1 MDYYRQKRVER
12 LQKYIGEQGLDAM
25 LITSKDAV
33 FYLSGASYDPVERPF
48 IIILRPE
55 GVPSLVVPRLEYE
68 HMMKVEG
75 FGEIHWYFEYPSIDG
90 QNWYDYV
97 NKDIGKGAVIGIEP
111 SMPSVYRECLKAK
124 KTVIVDYIDTMR
136 LVKDASEINAIRL
149 ACKWTD
155 YGMKMLHEGL
165 YRGESVIEATM
176 HARNIQTGVVKTT
189 DFNYMTSSFLTA
201 AWPAPKSAQPHV
213 RARHVEPALQGALAH
228 LRLEPLAEA
237 QQKLH
242 VEEPS
247 QAEAVAEDGVGQL
260 PREDLGAAL
269 GVPHLRAKDTPDDE
283 LREASREA
291 APRCPPDVGAKMR
304 PARADHGLGLRRLVE
319 NPHETRHL
327 AERRREIGV
336 PESGEVGVRV
346 RADMPHSRAHGFGL
360 AHIGRQI
367 YRMERRME
375 VDQMGKDLRGGVRGP
390 VVHEAERHPRP
401 SLHSLHE
408 RGLIQAPRLVSA
420 RHHHGK
426 RLHRPGAP
434 SPQGPW

>member
-12 LQKYIGEQGLDAM
+12 LQKYLGEQGLDAM

-111 SMPSVYRECLKAK
+111 SMPSAYRERLKAK

-136 LVKDASEINAIRL
+136 LVKDASEIDAIRL

-176 HARNIQTGVVKTT
+176 HARNIQTGVVRTT

-201 AWPAPKSAQPHV
+201 AWPAPKSAQPHSLPDLASRMGDGPIV
-213 RARHVEPALQGALAH
+213 LMSFNRVNGYASENERTVFLGEPSDRDRRLFDQMMKAREIALSMVKPGTRCADIDLATQDYFKSLGYEDAIRHRTGHGIGLGNHEAPFLSAGGDHVLEENMVISIEPALYFDDIGGFRHSDTVLVTKTGYEIMTHYPVDLDSLIVKEDRRFKKAKGAVI
-228 LRLEPLAEA
+228 R
-237 QQKLH
+237 KFINI
-242 VEEPS
+242 
-247 QAEAVAEDGVGQL
+247 
-260 PREDLGAAL
+260 
-269 GVPHLRAKDTPDDE
+269 K
-283 LREASREA
+283 
-291 APRCPPDVGAKMR
+291 
-304 PARADHGLGLRRLVE
+304 
-319 NPHETRHL
+319 
-327 AERRREIGV
+327 
-336 PESGEVGVRV
+336 
-346 RADMPHSRAHGFGL
+346 
-360 AHIGRQI
+360 
-367 YRMERRME
+367 
-375 VDQMGKDLRGGVRGP
+375 
-390 VVHEAERHPRP
+390 
-401 SLHSLHE
+401 
-408 RGLIQAPRLVSA
+408 
-420 RHHHGK
+420 
-426 RLHRPGAP
+426 
-434 SPQGPW
+434 

>member
-48 IIILRPE
+48 FVIVRPE
-55 GVPSLVVPRLEYE
+55 GVPNLVVPRLEYE

-136 LVKDASEINAIRL
+136 LVKDESEINAIRL

-201 AWPAPKSAQPHV
+201 AWPAPKSAQPHSLPDLGSRMGDGPIV
-213 RARHVEPALQGALAH
+213 LMSFNRVNGYASENERTVFLGEPSDRDRRLFDQMMKAREIALSMVKPGTRCADIDLATQDYFKSLGYEDAIRHRTGHGIGLGNHEAPFLSAGGDHVLEENMVISIEPALYFDDIGGFRHSDTVLVTKTGYEIMTHYPVDLDSLTVKEDRRFKKAKGAII
-228 LRLEPLAEA
+228 R
-237 QQKLH
+237 KFINI
-242 VEEPS
+242 
-247 QAEAVAEDGVGQL
+247 
-260 PREDLGAAL
+260 
-269 GVPHLRAKDTPDDE
+269 K
-283 LREASREA
+283 
-291 APRCPPDVGAKMR
+291 
-304 PARADHGLGLRRLVE
+304 
-319 NPHETRHL
+319 
-327 AERRREIGV
+327 
-336 PESGEVGVRV
+336 
-346 RADMPHSRAHGFGL
+346 
-360 AHIGRQI
+360 
-367 YRMERRME
+367 
-375 VDQMGKDLRGGVRGP
+375 
-390 VVHEAERHPRP
+390 
-401 SLHSLHE
+401 
-408 RGLIQAPRLVSA
+408 
-420 RHHHGK
+420 
-426 RLHRPGAP
+426 
-434 SPQGPW
+434 

>member
-201 AWPAPKSAQPHV
+201 AWPAPKSAQPHSLPDLGSRMGDGPIV
-213 RARHVEPALQGALAH
+213 LMSFNRVNGYASENERTVFLGEPSDRDRRLFDQMMKAREIALSMVKPGTRCADIDLATQDYFKSLGYEDAIRHRTGHGIGLGNHEAPFLSAGGDHVLEENMVISIEPALYFDDIGGFRHSDTVLVTKTGYEIMTHYPVDLDSLTVKENRRFNKAKGAII
-228 LRLEPLAEA
+228 R
-237 QQKLH
+237 KFINI
-242 VEEPS
+242 
-247 QAEAVAEDGVGQL
+247 
-260 PREDLGAAL
+260 
-269 GVPHLRAKDTPDDE
+269 K
-283 LREASREA
+283 
-291 APRCPPDVGAKMR
+291 
-304 PARADHGLGLRRLVE
+304 
-319 NPHETRHL
+319 
-327 AERRREIGV
+327 
-336 PESGEVGVRV
+336 
-346 RADMPHSRAHGFGL
+346 
-360 AHIGRQI
+360 
-367 YRMERRME
+367 
-375 VDQMGKDLRGGVRGP
+375 
-390 VVHEAERHPRP
+390 
-401 SLHSLHE
+401 
-408 RGLIQAPRLVSA
+408 
-420 RHHHGK
+420 
-426 RLHRPGAP
+426 
-434 SPQGPW
+434 

>member
-155 YGMKMLHEGL
+155 YCMKMLHEGL

-201 AWPAPKSAQPHV
+201 AWPAPKSAQPHSLPDLGSRMGDGPIV
-213 RARHVEPALQGALAH
+213 LMSFNRVNGYASENERTVFLGEPSDRDRRLFDQMMKAREIALSMVKPGTRCADIDLATQDYFKSLGYEDAIRHRTGHGIGLGNHEAPFLSAGGDHVLEENMVISIEPALYFDDIGGFRHSDTVLVTKTGYEIMTHYPVDLDSLTVKENRRFKKAKGAII
-228 LRLEPLAEA
+228 R
-237 QQKLH
+237 KFINI
-242 VEEPS
+242 
-247 QAEAVAEDGVGQL
+247 
-260 PREDLGAAL
+260 
-269 GVPHLRAKDTPDDE
+269 K
-283 LREASREA
+283 
-291 APRCPPDVGAKMR
+291 
-304 PARADHGLGLRRLVE
+304 
-319 NPHETRHL
+319 
-327 AERRREIGV
+327 
-336 PESGEVGVRV
+336 
-346 RADMPHSRAHGFGL
+346 
-360 AHIGRQI
+360 
-367 YRMERRME
+367 
-375 VDQMGKDLRGGVRGP
+375 
-390 VVHEAERHPRP
+390 
-401 SLHSLHE
+401 
-408 RGLIQAPRLVSA
+408 
-420 RHHHGK
+420 
-426 RLHRPGAP
+426 
-434 SPQGPW
+434 

>member
-136 LVKDASEINAIRL
+136 LVKDASEIDAIRL

-201 AWPAPKSAQPHV
+201 AWPAPKSAQPHSLPDLGSRMGDGPIV
-213 RARHVEPALQGALAH
+213 LMSFNRVNGYASENERTVFLGEPSDRDRRLFDQMMKAREIALSMVKPGTRCADIDLATQDYFKSLGYEDAIRHRTGHGIGLGNHEAPFLSAGGDHVLEENMVISIEPALYFDDIGGFRHSDTVLVTKTGYEIMTHYPVDLDSLTVKENRRFKKAKGAII
-228 LRLEPLAEA
+228 R
-237 QQKLH
+237 KFINI
-242 VEEPS
+242 
-247 QAEAVAEDGVGQL
+247 
-260 PREDLGAAL
+260 
-269 GVPHLRAKDTPDDE
+269 K
-283 LREASREA
+283 
-291 APRCPPDVGAKMR
+291 
-304 PARADHGLGLRRLVE
+304 
-319 NPHETRHL
+319 
-327 AERRREIGV
+327 
-336 PESGEVGVRV
+336 
-346 RADMPHSRAHGFGL
+346 
-360 AHIGRQI
+360 
-367 YRMERRME
+367 
-375 VDQMGKDLRGGVRGP
+375 
-390 VVHEAERHPRP
+390 
-401 SLHSLHE
+401 
-408 RGLIQAPRLVSA
+408 
-420 RHHHGK
+420 
-426 RLHRPGAP
+426 
-434 SPQGPW
+434 

>member
-1 MDYYRQKRVER
+1 MDYYRQKRIER

-201 AWPAPKSAQPHV
+201 AWPAPKSAQPHSLPDLGSRMGDGPIV
-213 RARHVEPALQGALAH
+213 LMSFNRVNGYASENERTVFLGEPSDRDRRLFDQMMKAREIALSMVKPGTRCADIDLATQDYFKSLGYEDAIRHRTGHGIGLGNHEAPFLSAGGDHVLEENMVISIEPALYFDDIGGFRHSDTVLVTKTGYEIMTHYPVDLDSLTVKEDRRFKKAKGAII
-228 LRLEPLAEA
+228 R
-237 QQKLH
+237 KFINI
-242 VEEPS
+242 
-247 QAEAVAEDGVGQL
+247 
-260 PREDLGAAL
+260 
-269 GVPHLRAKDTPDDE
+269 K
-283 LREASREA
+283 
-291 APRCPPDVGAKMR
+291 
-304 PARADHGLGLRRLVE
+304 
-319 NPHETRHL
+319 
-327 AERRREIGV
+327 
-336 PESGEVGVRV
+336 
-346 RADMPHSRAHGFGL
+346 
-360 AHIGRQI
+360 
-367 YRMERRME
+367 
-375 VDQMGKDLRGGVRGP
+375 
-390 VVHEAERHPRP
+390 
-401 SLHSLHE
+401 
-408 RGLIQAPRLVSA
+408 
-420 RHHHGK
+420 
-426 RLHRPGAP
+426 
-434 SPQGPW
+434 

>member
-75 FGEIHWYFEYPSIDG
+75 FGEIHWYVEYPSIDG

-201 AWPAPKSAQPHV
+201 AWPAPKSAQPHSLPDLGSRMGDGPIV
-213 RARHVEPALQGALAH
+213 LMSFNRVNGYASENERTVFLGEPSDRDRRLFDQMMKAREIALSMVKPGTRCADIDLATQDYFKSLGYEDAIRHRTGHGIGLGNHEAPFLSAGGDHVLEENMVISIEPALYFDDIGGFRHSDTVLVTKTGYEIMTHYPVDLDSLTVKEDRRFKKAKGAII
-228 LRLEPLAEA
+228 R
-237 QQKLH
+237 KFINI
-242 VEEPS
+242 
-247 QAEAVAEDGVGQL
+247 
-260 PREDLGAAL
+260 
-269 GVPHLRAKDTPDDE
+269 K
-283 LREASREA
+283 
-291 APRCPPDVGAKMR
+291 
-304 PARADHGLGLRRLVE
+304 
-319 NPHETRHL
+319 
-327 AERRREIGV
+327 
-336 PESGEVGVRV
+336 
-346 RADMPHSRAHGFGL
+346 
-360 AHIGRQI
+360 
-367 YRMERRME
+367 
-375 VDQMGKDLRGGVRGP
+375 
-390 VVHEAERHPRP
+390 
-401 SLHSLHE
+401 
-408 RGLIQAPRLVSA
+408 
-420 RHHHGK
+420 
-426 RLHRPGAP
+426 
-434 SPQGPW
+434 

>member
-12 LQKYIGEQGLDAM
+12 LQKYISEQGLDAM

-201 AWPAPKSAQPHV
+201 AWPAPKSAQPHSLPDLGSRMGDGPIV
-213 RARHVEPALQGALAH
+213 LMSFNRVNGYASENERTVFLGEPSDRDRRLFDQMMKAREIALSMVKPGTRCADIDLATQDYFKSLGYEDAIRHRTGHGIGLGNHEAPFLSAGGDHVLEENMVISIEPALYFDDIGGFRHSDTVLVTKTGYEIMTHYPVDLDSLTVKEDRRFKKAKGAII
-228 LRLEPLAEA
+228 R
-237 QQKLH
+237 KFINI
-242 VEEPS
+242 
-247 QAEAVAEDGVGQL
+247 
-260 PREDLGAAL
+260 
-269 GVPHLRAKDTPDDE
+269 K
-283 LREASREA
+283 
-291 APRCPPDVGAKMR
+291 
-304 PARADHGLGLRRLVE
+304 
-319 NPHETRHL
+319 
-327 AERRREIGV
+327 
-336 PESGEVGVRV
+336 
-346 RADMPHSRAHGFGL
+346 
-360 AHIGRQI
+360 
-367 YRMERRME
+367 
-375 VDQMGKDLRGGVRGP
+375 
-390 VVHEAERHPRP
+390 
-401 SLHSLHE
+401 
-408 RGLIQAPRLVSA
+408 
-420 RHHHGK
+420 
-426 RLHRPGAP
+426 
-434 SPQGPW
+434 

>member
-124 KTVIVDYIDTMR
+124 KTVIVDYFDTMR

-201 AWPAPKSAQPHV
+201 AWPAPKSAQPHSLPDLGSRMGDGPIV
-213 RARHVEPALQGALAH
+213 LMSFNRVNGYASENERTVFLGEPSDRDRRLFDQMMKAREIALSMVKPGTRCADIDLATQDYFKSLGYEDAIRHRTGHGIGLGNHEAPFLSAGGDHVLEENMVISIEPALYFDDIGGFRHSDTVLVTKTGYEIMTHYPVDLDSLTVKENRRFKKAKGAII
-228 LRLEPLAEA
+228 R
-237 QQKLH
+237 KFINI
-242 VEEPS
+242 
-247 QAEAVAEDGVGQL
+247 
-260 PREDLGAAL
+260 
-269 GVPHLRAKDTPDDE
+269 K
-283 LREASREA
+283 
-291 APRCPPDVGAKMR
+291 
-304 PARADHGLGLRRLVE
+304 
-319 NPHETRHL
+319 
-327 AERRREIGV
+327 
-336 PESGEVGVRV
+336 
-346 RADMPHSRAHGFGL
+346 
-360 AHIGRQI
+360 
-367 YRMERRME
+367 
-375 VDQMGKDLRGGVRGP
+375 
-390 VVHEAERHPRP
+390 
-401 SLHSLHE
+401 
-408 RGLIQAPRLVSA
+408 
-420 RHHHGK
+420 
-426 RLHRPGAP
+426 
-434 SPQGPW
+434 

>member
-97 NKDIGKGAVIGIEP
+97 NKDIGKGDVIGIET
-111 SMPSVYRECLKAK
+111 SMHSVYRECLKAK

-136 LVKDASEINAIRL
+136 LVKDESEINAIRL

-201 AWPAPKSAQPHV
+201 AWPAPKSAQPHSLPDLGSRMGDGPIV
-213 RARHVEPALQGALAH
+213 LMSFNRVNGYASENERTVFLGEPSDRDRRLFDQMMKAREIALSMVKPGTRCADIDLATQDYFKSLGYEDAIRHRTGHGIGLGNHEAPFLSAGGDHVLEENMVISIEPALYFDDIGGFRHSDTVLVTKTGYEIMTHYPVYLDSLTVKENRRFKKAKGAII
-228 LRLEPLAEA
+228 R
-237 QQKLH
+237 KFINI
-242 VEEPS
+242 
-247 QAEAVAEDGVGQL
+247 
-260 PREDLGAAL
+260 
-269 GVPHLRAKDTPDDE
+269 K
-283 LREASREA
+283 
-291 APRCPPDVGAKMR
+291 
-304 PARADHGLGLRRLVE
+304 
-319 NPHETRHL
+319 
-327 AERRREIGV
+327 
-336 PESGEVGVRV
+336 
-346 RADMPHSRAHGFGL
+346 
-360 AHIGRQI
+360 
-367 YRMERRME
+367 
-375 VDQMGKDLRGGVRGP
+375 
-390 VVHEAERHPRP
+390 
-401 SLHSLHE
+401 
-408 RGLIQAPRLVSA
+408 
-420 RHHHGK
+420 
-426 RLHRPGAP
+426 
-434 SPQGPW
+434 

>member
-124 KTVIVDYIDTMR
+124 KTVIVEYIDTMR

-201 AWPAPKSAQPHV
+201 AWPAPKSAQPHSLPDLGSRMGDGPIV
-213 RARHVEPALQGALAH
+213 LMSFNRVNGYASENERTVFLGEPSDRDRRLFDQMMKAREIALSMVKPGTRCADIDLATQDYFKSLGYEDAIRHRTGHGIGLGNHEAPFLSAGGDHVLEENMVISIEPALYFDDIGGFRHSDTVLVTKTGYEIMTHYPVDLDSLIVKEDRRFKKAKGAVI
-228 LRLEPLAEA
+228 R
-237 QQKLH
+237 KFINI
-242 VEEPS
+242 
-247 QAEAVAEDGVGQL
+247 
-260 PREDLGAAL
+260 
-269 GVPHLRAKDTPDDE
+269 K
-283 LREASREA
+283 
-291 APRCPPDVGAKMR
+291 
-304 PARADHGLGLRRLVE
+304 
-319 NPHETRHL
+319 
-327 AERRREIGV
+327 
-336 PESGEVGVRV
+336 
-346 RADMPHSRAHGFGL
+346 
-360 AHIGRQI
+360 
-367 YRMERRME
+367 
-375 VDQMGKDLRGGVRGP
+375 
-390 VVHEAERHPRP
+390 
-401 SLHSLHE
+401 
-408 RGLIQAPRLVSA
+408 
-420 RHHHGK
+420 
-426 RLHRPGAP
+426 
-434 SPQGPW
+434 

>member
-201 AWPAPKSAQPHV
+201 AWPAPKSAQPHSLPDLGSRMGDGPIV
-213 RARHVEPALQGALAH
+213 LMSFNRVNGYASENERTVFLGEPSDRDRRLFEQMMKAREIALSMVKPGTRCADIDLATQDYFKSLGYEDAIRHRTGHGIGLGNHEAPFLSAGGDHVLEENMVISIEPALYFDDIGGFRHSDTVLVTKTGYEIMTHYPVDLDSLTVKEDRRFKKAKGAII
-228 LRLEPLAEA
+228 R
-237 QQKLH
+237 KFINI
-242 VEEPS
+242 
-247 QAEAVAEDGVGQL
+247 
-260 PREDLGAAL
+260 
-269 GVPHLRAKDTPDDE
+269 K
-283 LREASREA
+283 
-291 APRCPPDVGAKMR
+291 
-304 PARADHGLGLRRLVE
+304 
-319 NPHETRHL
+319 
-327 AERRREIGV
+327 
-336 PESGEVGVRV
+336 
-346 RADMPHSRAHGFGL
+346 
-360 AHIGRQI
+360 
-367 YRMERRME
+367 
-375 VDQMGKDLRGGVRGP
+375 
-390 VVHEAERHPRP
+390 
-401 SLHSLHE
+401 
-408 RGLIQAPRLVSA
+408 
-420 RHHHGK
+420 
-426 RLHRPGAP
+426 
-434 SPQGPW
+434 

>member
-12 LQKYIGEQGLDAM
+12 LQKYISEQGLDAM

-201 AWPAPKSAQPHV
+201 AWPAPKSAQPHSLPELGSRMGDGPIV
-213 RARHVEPALQGALAH
+213 LMSFNRVNGYASENERTVFLGEPSDRDRRLFDQMMKAREIALSMVKPGTRCADIDLATQDYFKSLGYEDAIRHRTGHGIGLGNHEAPFLSAGGDHVLEENMVISIEPALYFDDIGGFRHSDTVLVTKTGYEIMTHYPVDLDSLTVKEDRRFKKAKGAII
-228 LRLEPLAEA
+228 R
-237 QQKLH
+237 KFINI
-242 VEEPS
+242 
-247 QAEAVAEDGVGQL
+247 
-260 PREDLGAAL
+260 
-269 GVPHLRAKDTPDDE
+269 K
-283 LREASREA
+283 
-291 APRCPPDVGAKMR
+291 
-304 PARADHGLGLRRLVE
+304 
-319 NPHETRHL
+319 
-327 AERRREIGV
+327 
-336 PESGEVGVRV
+336 
-346 RADMPHSRAHGFGL
+346 
-360 AHIGRQI
+360 
-367 YRMERRME
+367 
-375 VDQMGKDLRGGVRGP
+375 
-390 VVHEAERHPRP
+390 
-401 SLHSLHE
+401 
-408 RGLIQAPRLVSA
+408 
-420 RHHHGK
+420 
-426 RLHRPGAP
+426 
-434 SPQGPW
+434 

>member
-136 LVKDASEINAIRL
+136 LVKDESEINAIRL

-201 AWPAPKSAQPHV
+201 AWPAPKSAQPHSLPDLGSRMGDGPIV
-213 RARHVEPALQGALAH
+213 LMSFNRVNGYASENERTVFLGEPSDRDRRLFDQMMKAREIALSMVKPGTRCADIDLATQDYFKSLGYEDAIRHRTGHGIGLGNHEAPFLSAGGDHVLEENMVISIEPALYFDDIGGFRHSDTVLVTKTGYEIMTHYPVDLDNLTVKENRRFKKAKGAII
-228 LRLEPLAEA
+228 R
-237 QQKLH
+237 KFINI
-242 VEEPS
+242 
-247 QAEAVAEDGVGQL
+247 
-260 PREDLGAAL
+260 
-269 GVPHLRAKDTPDDE
+269 K
-283 LREASREA
+283 
-291 APRCPPDVGAKMR
+291 
-304 PARADHGLGLRRLVE
+304 
-319 NPHETRHL
+319 
-327 AERRREIGV
+327 
-336 PESGEVGVRV
+336 
-346 RADMPHSRAHGFGL
+346 
-360 AHIGRQI
+360 
-367 YRMERRME
+367 
-375 VDQMGKDLRGGVRGP
+375 
-390 VVHEAERHPRP
+390 
-401 SLHSLHE
+401 
-408 RGLIQAPRLVSA
+408 
-420 RHHHGK
+420 
-426 RLHRPGAP
+426 
-434 SPQGPW
+434 

>member
-201 AWPAPKSAQPHV
+201 AWPAPKSAQPHSLPDLGSRMGDGPIV
-213 RARHVEPALQGALAH
+213 LMSFNRVNGYASENERTVFLGEPSDRDRRLFDQMMKAREIALSMVKPGTRCADIDLATQDYFKSLGYGDAIRHRTGHGIGLGNHEAPFLSAGGDHVLEENMVISIEPALYFDDIGGFRHSDTVLVTKTGYEIMTHYPVDLDSLTVKEDRRFKKAKGAII
-228 LRLEPLAEA
+228 R
-237 QQKLH
+237 KFINI
-242 VEEPS
+242 
-247 QAEAVAEDGVGQL
+247 
-260 PREDLGAAL
+260 
-269 GVPHLRAKDTPDDE
+269 K
-283 LREASREA
+283 
-291 APRCPPDVGAKMR
+291 
-304 PARADHGLGLRRLVE
+304 
-319 NPHETRHL
+319 
-327 AERRREIGV
+327 
-336 PESGEVGVRV
+336 
-346 RADMPHSRAHGFGL
+346 
-360 AHIGRQI
+360 
-367 YRMERRME
+367 
-375 VDQMGKDLRGGVRGP
+375 
-390 VVHEAERHPRP
+390 
-401 SLHSLHE
+401 
-408 RGLIQAPRLVSA
+408 
-420 RHHHGK
+420 
-426 RLHRPGAP
+426 
-434 SPQGPW
+434 

>member
-136 LVKDASEINAIRL
+136 LVKDESEINAIRL

-201 AWPAPKSAQPHV
+201 AWPAPKSAQPHSLPDLGSRMGDGPIV
-213 RARHVEPALQGALAH
+213 LMSFNRVNGYASENERTVFLGEPSDRDRRLFDQMMKAREIALSMVKPGTRCADIDLATQDYFKSLGYDDAIRHRTGHGIGLGNHEAPFLSAGGDHVLEENMVISIEPALYFDDIGGFRHSDTVLVTKTGYEIMTHYPVDLDSLTVKENRRFKKAKGAII
-228 LRLEPLAEA
+228 R
-237 QQKLH
+237 KFINI
-242 VEEPS
+242 
-247 QAEAVAEDGVGQL
+247 
-260 PREDLGAAL
+260 
-269 GVPHLRAKDTPDDE
+269 K
-283 LREASREA
+283 
-291 APRCPPDVGAKMR
+291 
-304 PARADHGLGLRRLVE
+304 
-319 NPHETRHL
+319 
-327 AERRREIGV
+327 
-336 PESGEVGVRV
+336 
-346 RADMPHSRAHGFGL
+346 
-360 AHIGRQI
+360 
-367 YRMERRME
+367 
-375 VDQMGKDLRGGVRGP
+375 
-390 VVHEAERHPRP
+390 
-401 SLHSLHE
+401 
-408 RGLIQAPRLVSA
+408 
-420 RHHHGK
+420 
-426 RLHRPGAP
+426 
-434 SPQGPW
+434 

>member
-33 FYLSGASYDPVERPF
+33 FYLSGASYDPVERPL

-201 AWPAPKSAQPHV
+201 AWPAPKSAQPHSLPDLGSRMGDGPIV
-213 RARHVEPALQGALAH
+213 LMSFNRVNGYASENERTVFLGEPSDRDRRLFDQMMKAREIALSMVKPGTRCADIDLATQDYFKSLGYEDAIRHRTGHGIGLGNHEAPFLSAGGDHVLEENMVISIEPALYFDDIGGFRHSDTVLVTKTGYEIMTHYPVDLDSLTVKEDRRFKKAKGAII
-228 LRLEPLAEA
+228 R
-237 QQKLH
+237 KFINI
-242 VEEPS
+242 
-247 QAEAVAEDGVGQL
+247 
-260 PREDLGAAL
+260 
-269 GVPHLRAKDTPDDE
+269 K
-283 LREASREA
+283 
-291 APRCPPDVGAKMR
+291 
-304 PARADHGLGLRRLVE
+304 
-319 NPHETRHL
+319 
-327 AERRREIGV
+327 
-336 PESGEVGVRV
+336 
-346 RADMPHSRAHGFGL
+346 
-360 AHIGRQI
+360 
-367 YRMERRME
+367 
-375 VDQMGKDLRGGVRGP
+375 
-390 VVHEAERHPRP
+390 
-401 SLHSLHE
+401 
-408 RGLIQAPRLVSA
+408 
-420 RHHHGK
+420 
-426 RLHRPGAP
+426 
-434 SPQGPW
+434 

>member
-124 KTVIVDYIDTMR
+124 KTVIVEYIDTMR

-201 AWPAPKSAQPHV
+201 AWPAPKSAQPHSLPDLGSRMGDGPIV
-213 RARHVEPALQGALAH
+213 LMSFNRVNGYASENERTVFLGEPSDRDRRLFDQMMKAREIALSMVKPGTRCADIDLATQDYFKSLGYEDAIRHRTGHGIGLGNHEAPFLSAGGDHVLEENMVISIEPALYFDDIGGFRHSDTVLVTKTGYEIMTHYPVDLDSLTVKEDRRFKKAKGAII
-228 LRLEPLAEA
+228 R
-237 QQKLH
+237 KFINI
-242 VEEPS
+242 
-247 QAEAVAEDGVGQL
+247 
-260 PREDLGAAL
+260 
-269 GVPHLRAKDTPDDE
+269 K
-283 LREASREA
+283 
-291 APRCPPDVGAKMR
+291 
-304 PARADHGLGLRRLVE
+304 
-319 NPHETRHL
+319 
-327 AERRREIGV
+327 
-336 PESGEVGVRV
+336 
-346 RADMPHSRAHGFGL
+346 
-360 AHIGRQI
+360 
-367 YRMERRME
+367 
-375 VDQMGKDLRGGVRGP
+375 
-390 VVHEAERHPRP
+390 
-401 SLHSLHE
+401 
-408 RGLIQAPRLVSA
+408 
-420 RHHHGK
+420 
-426 RLHRPGAP
+426 
-434 SPQGPW
+434 

>member
-201 AWPAPKSAQPHV
+201 AWPAPKSAQPHSLPDLGSRMGDGPIV
-213 RARHVEPALQGALAH
+213 LMSFNRVNGYASENERTVFLGEPSDRDRRLFDQMMKAREIALSMVKPGTRCADIDLATQDYFKSLGYEDAIRHRTGHGIGLGNHEAPFLSAGGDHVLEENMVISIEPALYFDDIGGFRHSDTVLVTKTGYEIMTHYPVDLDSLTVKENRCFKKAKGAII
-228 LRLEPLAEA
+228 R
-237 QQKLH
+237 KFINI
-242 VEEPS
+242 
-247 QAEAVAEDGVGQL
+247 
-260 PREDLGAAL
+260 
-269 GVPHLRAKDTPDDE
+269 K
-283 LREASREA
+283 
-291 APRCPPDVGAKMR
+291 
-304 PARADHGLGLRRLVE
+304 
-319 NPHETRHL
+319 
-327 AERRREIGV
+327 
-336 PESGEVGVRV
+336 
-346 RADMPHSRAHGFGL
+346 
-360 AHIGRQI
+360 
-367 YRMERRME
+367 
-375 VDQMGKDLRGGVRGP
+375 
-390 VVHEAERHPRP
+390 
-401 SLHSLHE
+401 
-408 RGLIQAPRLVSA
+408 
-420 RHHHGK
+420 
-426 RLHRPGAP
+426 
-434 SPQGPW
+434 

>member
-136 LVKDASEINAIRL
+136 LVKDESEINAIRL

-201 AWPAPKSAQPHV
+201 AWPAPKSAQPHSLPDLGSRMGDGPIV
-213 RARHVEPALQGALAH
+213 LMSFNRVNGYASENERTVFLGEPSDRDRRLFDQMMKAREIALSMVKPGTRCADIDLATQDYFKSLGYEDAIRHRTGHGIGLGNHEAPFLSAGGDHVLEENMVISIEPALYFDDIGGFRHSDTVLVTKTGYEIMTHYPVDLDSLTVKENRRFKKAKGAII
-228 LRLEPLAEA
+228 R
-237 QQKLH
+237 KFINI
-242 VEEPS
+242 
-247 QAEAVAEDGVGQL
+247 
-260 PREDLGAAL
+260 
-269 GVPHLRAKDTPDDE
+269 K
-283 LREASREA
+283 
-291 APRCPPDVGAKMR
+291 
-304 PARADHGLGLRRLVE
+304 
-319 NPHETRHL
+319 
-327 AERRREIGV
+327 
-336 PESGEVGVRV
+336 
-346 RADMPHSRAHGFGL
+346 
-360 AHIGRQI
+360 
-367 YRMERRME
+367 
-375 VDQMGKDLRGGVRGP
+375 
-390 VVHEAERHPRP
+390 
-401 SLHSLHE
+401 
-408 RGLIQAPRLVSA
+408 
-420 RHHHGK
+420 
-426 RLHRPGAP
+426 
-434 SPQGPW
+434 